1 MMGKLNGL
9 REVGRT
15 CTEEVPREKLGQ
27 LNRFSLTGK
36 KNDLVGRLFDEDV
49 SNFAPILM
57 SSDDQHRLM
66 ADKVMKR

>member
-15 CTEEVPREKLGQ
+15 RTEEVPREKLGQ